1 MEEEESLYLLE
12 TVEIELPGPVEEAGS
27 TCTQSSDEE
36 VSAIS
41 LIADPTAR
49 DRYFVRHNTGI
60 HSVFLPAV
68 QRLEHFVKGG
78 FVSVMEFWWYPTNPT
93 STTLPQSVKRM
104 HWLGN
109 GI

>member
-78 FVSVMEFWWYPTNPT
+78 FVSVMQFWWYLTNPT
-93 STTLPQSVKRM
+93 STTLPQSV
-104 HWLGN
+104 N
-109 GI
+109 G